1 MVSKKYSLNK
11 EDLVKILMALAY
23 SGASAIVATLIVVV
37 GEMDF
42 GSYAFLIP
50 MINALLYGAKK
61 WLEGR

>member
-11 EDLVKILMALAY
+11 EDITKIVMALAY

>member
-1 MVSKKYSLNK
+1 MESKKYSLNK
-11 EDLVKILMALAY
+11 EDITKILMALAY